1 VVFALP
7 DGKDP
12 RPAGFGIG
20 PFVESTAGD
29 DYDRREELFTGEF
42 YVPAAPGRWFIALQ
56 TSANGVAYQ
65 GYGAQGLG
73 AQWFVDVKA
82 GEVSDL
88 SSAPITLTRQ

>member
-1 VVFALP
+1 VHRAPRDQRAADLRPTACV
-7 DGKDP
+7 GKP
-12 RPAGFGIG
+12 EERHA
-20 PFVESTAGD
+20 D